1 MGFGLYNWFNNSN
14 RNVLEKHTIEGE
26 SPVYERWVDMAV
38 SRVARGTWNLVWICG
53 DHPVRLNTT
62 WWPIVEQYREGKV
75 KRTPGGEWNRIW
87 NPMFTSRQSTL
98 YVQCRT
104 FCRTVQR
111 VIRYG
116 KVKYYVRYVAEAK
129 ASVNSA
135 FKSYL
140 IDPKPGDL
148 SMVRMKLE

>member
-1 MGFGLYNWFNNSN
+1 M
-14 RNVLEKHTIEGE
+14 R
-26 SPVYERWVDMAV
+26 
-38 SRVARGTWNLVWICG
+38 
-53 DHPVRLNTT
+53 
-62 WWPIVEQYREGKV
+62 
-75 KRTPGGEWNRIW
+75 
-87 NPMFTSRQSTL
+87 
-98 YVQCRT
+98 CRT

-111 VIRYG
+111 VIGYG

-148 SMVRMKLE
+148 SMVRMKQE